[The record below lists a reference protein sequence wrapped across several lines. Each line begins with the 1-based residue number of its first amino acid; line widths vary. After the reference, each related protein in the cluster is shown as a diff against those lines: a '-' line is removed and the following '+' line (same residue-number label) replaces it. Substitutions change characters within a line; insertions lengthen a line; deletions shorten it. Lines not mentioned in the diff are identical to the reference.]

1 MKVILLQ
8 DVKTLGKKG
17 EIVNVNDGYAR
28 NFILKKNLGLEATG
42 KNLNDLKL
50 QQKNAEKV
58 AKEKLE
64 AAQALAKDLQDKSI
78 TVKIQAGVE
87 GKVFGSIS
95 SKEIALEAR
104 KQLGMEIDKKKIV
117 IPDAIKSLGTYNV
130 NIKLHK
136 DVTATLAVKVEAK

>member
-1 MKVILLQ
+1 MRKKVAVVGDRDSVLVFKALGV
-8 DVKTLGKKG
+8 DVFESIESTDARKTVDRLAKEDYGV
-17 EIVNVNDGYAR
+17 I
-28 NFILKKNLGLEATG
+28 FITE
-42 KNLNDLKL
+42 
-50 QQKNAEKV
+50 QIAEKI
-58 AKEKLE
+58 KE
-64 AAQALAKDLQDKSI
+64 KSI

-95 SKEIALEAR
+95 SKEIATEAK
-104 KQLGMEIDKKKIV
+104 KQLNMDIDKKKIV